1 MAGDKSNARKIQ
13 LAQQVLQLAS
23 QSGWEKGRHLTEME
37 LSEKLNVSRSP
48 IRSALALL
56 EEWGVASR
64 RPNQGFFLDRRAD
77 ELFAFGD
84 EIPKTT
90 EDDLYISIIDS
101 RIKRELDETFTQV
114 QIMNAF
120 SAQRN
125 AVERVLWQMS
135 EEGLIFKMKGRG
147 WRFLPAFDDLL
158 SWYKG
163 YEFRI
168 VIEPAAIL
176 LPEFEVDSEKLTTC
190 RLAHQD
196 IISAVNSGRDVAVW
210 IYETDSNFHELIAS
224 FSKNSFFAQAIQN
237 QNRLR
242 RLMEYRG
249 YSNRRRIIDWCNE
262 HLSII
267 DALERSQLERA
278 ATLMRDHLTSASMIA
293 PTTLPS
299 SDLKSTPN
307 S

>member
-1 MAGDKSNARKIQ
+1 MATGKRDIRRIQ
-13 LAQQVLQLAS
+13 LAQQVLKLARQL
-23 QSGWEKGRHLTEME
+23 GWEKGRHLTEIE
-37 LSEKLNVSRSP
+37 LSECLDVSRSP

-56 EEWGVASR
+56 EEWGVVSR
-64 RPNQGFFLDRRAD
+64 RPNRGFFLDRRGD
-77 ELFAFGD
+77 ELFAFGN
-84 EIPKTT
+84 EVPKTA
-90 EDDLYISIIDS
+90 EDKLYIAIIDA
-101 RIKRELDETFTQV
+101 RIERELNEVFTQV
-114 QIMNAF
+114 QIMTALG
-120 SAQRN
+120 AQRN

-135 EEGLIFKMKGRG
+135 EEGLIEKMKGRG
-147 WRFLPAFDDLL
+147 WRFLPTFDNLL
-158 SWYKG
+158 SWHKG

-176 LPEFEVDSEKLTTC
+176 LPEFEVDSEKLTVC

-196 IISAVNSGRDVAVW
+196 TISAVNSGRDVATW
-210 IYETDSNFHELIAS
+210 IYETDSNFHELIVS
-224 FSKNSFFAQAIQN
+224 FSRNGFFTQAIQN

-242 RLMEYRG
+242 RLFEYRG
-249 YSNRRRIIDWCNE
+249 YSNRGRIIDWCNE

-267 DALERSQLERA
+267 DSLERSQFERA

-299 SDLKSTPN
+299 SDMKN